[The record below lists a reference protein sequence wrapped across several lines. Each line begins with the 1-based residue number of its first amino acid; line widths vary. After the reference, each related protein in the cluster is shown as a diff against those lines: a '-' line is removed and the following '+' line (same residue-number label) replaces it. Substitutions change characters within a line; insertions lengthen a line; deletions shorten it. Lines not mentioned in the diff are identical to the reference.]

1 MIMLVGLGNP
11 GAKYAFNRHN
21 IGFMAIDAIVE
32 QQRLS
37 PWRSRFQ
44 ALVSEGSLDGEK
56 CLCMKPQTFM
66 NESGRA
72 VGEAMRFYKLQP
84 SDVVVFHDELDLPEG
99 KLRIKAGGGHAG
111 HNGLRSI
118 SAHIGETYRRVRL
131 GIEHPGHK
139 HLVHNHVLGDF
150 SKADIEWLGP
160 LLDAIAAN
168 AALLAKG
175 QDSTFMNR
183 VHLALNPAEPKPQGK
198 NDKNEK
204 AGDS

>member
-32 QQRLS
+32 QQRLG

-160 LLDAIAAN
+160 LLDAIATN

-183 VHLALNPAEPKPQGK
+183 VHLAINPPEPKPQGK